1 VVLFWLECGCLTTGK
16 EIKKEVTINRAKEK
30 EMGDIERD

>member
-1 VVLFWLECGCLTTGK
+1 VVLFWLECGCLTASK
-16 EIKKEVTINRAKEK
+16 ERKKEVTTNRAKEK